1 MIQNAAARIVTSR
14 RKFDLITPIPYGLHW
29 LPVEKRIEFK
39 VSLMTYKILNGLA
52 PSYLIDLIKFYK
64 IYTPRRSLR
73 SVEKGLLDVSHTR
86 KTNEGTVY

>member
-52 PSYLIDLIKFYK
+52 PSYLNDLIKFY
-64 IYTPRRSLR
+64 IPRRSLR
-73 SVEKGLLDVSHTR
+73 SVEKGLLDVSHAR
-86 KTNEGTVY
+86 KSNEGTVLW